1 MIVVKM
7 VAVIII
13 VVVVVVDYVDIA
25 VVAAVAIVV
34 VGQWRQGG
42 PSPALPPRS
51 AMASV
56 DQV

>member
-13 VVVVVVDYVDIA
+13 VVDNVDIA
-25 VVAAVAIVV
+25 VVAAVATVV
-34 VGQWRQGG
+34 MGQWRQGG
-42 PSPALPPRS
+42 PSPSLPPRS
-51 AMASV
+51 AMTSV

>member
-13 VVVVVVDYVDIA
+13 VVVVVDYVDIA